1 MTLFLEE
8 SYSSVVHY
16 TLYNLSNLAI
26 STRKILT
33 TEQAYEIPV
42 SQKLRPN
49 NQDLRSFFLRF
60 KEGLKI
66 QGEWILTVSFGDSEV
81 VFMQSCFSRL
91 GGGLRSW
98 FLDFETPCEIRK
110 TKHYS

>member
-16 TLYNLSNLAI
+16 TLYNFSNLAI

-49 NQDLRSFFLRF
+49 NQDLRSFFSRF

-91 GGGLRSW
+91 GGFLGLGS
-98 FLDFETPCEIRK
+98 
-110 TKHYS
+110 